1 MNGTPEEILSSL
13 IKGIN
18 SQIAAHV
25 PAFNEAVNNEAAEY
39 NDLISLVEKRDK
51 ELLRKSE
58 EITNLINQRDLS
70 AAEIQKLKD
79 FIKKMEKA
87 AEEVQKISRNTHS
100 ENQRLNKE
108 IKELRALNPKKL
120 KEQVKRLKESIKK
133 YDAKIHG
140 QHHDIAKERR
150 KVLHAEQQY
159 TEVADKYNNAVDTMR
174 RMHEMMKLEGALC
187 ERELQDENGNWFFVY
202 RKPTTQD
209 TRYRGNCA
217 DDPIVNRDFYFEIQ
231 TDRGISF
238 HVLQLESGDI
248 GYPNVGFNVPDEIDE
263 YCRKEYAET
272 TEFNAPEIVT
282 RVGAQSEL
290 DKLIAEIE
298 NL

>member
-13 IKGIN
+13 LKGID
-18 SQIAAHV
+18 SQIAAHLPV
-25 PAFNEAVNNEAAEY
+25 FNESVANEAAEY
-39 NDLISLVEKRDK
+39 NELVSLLESRDK
-51 ELLRKSE
+51 EILRKSE
-58 EITNLINQRDLS
+58 EITSLIKQRDLS
-70 AAEIQKLKD
+70 VEEIQKLKN
-79 FIKKMEKA
+79 FIKQMEKA
-87 AEEVQKISRNTHS
+87 AEEVQKISRNTNS
-100 ENQRLNKE
+100 ENIRLNNE
-108 IKELRALNPKKL
+108 LKELRALNPKKL
-120 KEQVKRLKESIKK
+120 KEQVRRLKESIKK

-159 TEVADKYNNAVDTMR
+159 TEVADKYNNAVETMR

-187 ERELQDENGNWFFVY
+187 EREMQDENGNWFFIY

-248 GYPNVGFNVPDEIDE
+248 GYPNVGIIVPDEIDQ
-263 YCRKEYAET
+263 YCRDEYAK
-272 TEFNAPEIVT
+272 TEEYTAPKVVT